1 MKFLDKLDM
10 LMSRR
15 SLNRHTLAQQCGL
28 PYTTI
33 IGLYERGLEN
43 ARVSTIDKLAGFFGV
58 PLDYLA
64 YDEYDEPEDFHP
76 NGRRVDM
83 PIAIET
89 PDEAALLTAYRS
101 LNKASQS
108 VALAMLQG
116 LAGNPDAQKGPLP
129 GATGTSY
136 I

>member
-1 MKFLDKLDM
+1 MNFLDKLEM
-10 LMSRR
+10 LMAQKN
-15 SLNRHTLAQQCGL
+15 LNRATLAAKSGV

-33 IGLYERGLEN
+33 DSLWKRGYENIKL
-43 ARVSTIDKLAGFFGV
+43 STLRKLAAALNV
-58 PLDYLA
+58 TLDYLA
-64 YDEYDEPEDFHP
+64 DDE
-76 NGRRVDM
+76 M
-83 PIAIET
+83 PARAQKDTGEEMICRTA
-89 PDEAALLTAYRS
+89 DEAALLTAYRS